1 MPSGSVVAWQG
12 LHTVHRN
19 AVVCVLW
26 LEWQALGMFQ
36 TTTEGMEV
44 QALRM
49 SFGISW
55 QPLQARRRTVL
66 RLEGKPQFKEGG
78 MSGCCLTCGPP

>member
-1 MPSGSVVAWQG
+1 
-12 LHTVHRN
+12 
-19 AVVCVLW
+19 
-26 LEWQALGMFQ
+26 
-36 TTTEGMEV
+36 MEV

-66 RLEGKPQFKEGG
+66 RLEGKPQFKEGE
-78 MSGCCLTCGPP
+78 CQDAA